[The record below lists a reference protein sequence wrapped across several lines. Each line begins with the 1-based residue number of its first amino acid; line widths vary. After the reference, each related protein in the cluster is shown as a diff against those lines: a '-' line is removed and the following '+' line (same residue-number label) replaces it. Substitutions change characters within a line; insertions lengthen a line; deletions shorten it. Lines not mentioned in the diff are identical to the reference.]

1 MGDKRYLIY
10 IYERICHPSH
20 HIYYSKVADSSAT
33 FCYDCRMKRLRIH
46 RLAWLLAWIAV
57 NMLFFGLIS
66 PLERSSILLF
76 AGFGLLA
83 VDIYLLLTGLIQVA
97 ASRIRGKKW
106 RHPRRF
112 AVVWTFVCV
121 ALLSLQSIG
130 QLSARDG
137 IAAVIIAA
145 IFLAYSTYYR
155 FKR

>member
-1 MGDKRYLIY
+1 
-10 IYERICHPSH
+10 
-20 HIYYSKVADSSAT
+20 
-33 FCYDCRMKRLRIH
+33 
-46 RLAWLLAWIAV
+46 LLAWIAV